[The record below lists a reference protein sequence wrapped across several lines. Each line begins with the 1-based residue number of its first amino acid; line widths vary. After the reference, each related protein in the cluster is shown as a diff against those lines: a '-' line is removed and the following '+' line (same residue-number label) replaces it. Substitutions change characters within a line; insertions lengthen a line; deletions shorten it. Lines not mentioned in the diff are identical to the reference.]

1 MSITDLERSKPP
13 NPYQFGNV
21 RQDRLQPDGGLPSA
35 ACDLTRTAAAGA
47 NGRSRARLQDVATR
61 AGVSRATVSNVVNGH
76 ANVSPAT
83 RAKVNSA
90 LDELNYRPNMVARNL
105 RRGRSGLIALA
116 VPELDIPYFAELA
129 AHLVTAAERL
139 GWTVL
144 VDQTGGDNERERLVL
159 DGFRSQLIDGLII
172 SPLATGRHDLVAR
185 RDTTPMVLLGERV
198 YDGPADHVSI
208 DNVAA
213 ARAATEHLLQGG
225 RRRIAAIGEQQRPS
239 SGTARLRLQG
249 YVEALGAAGL
259 AVDDDLVVPSES
271 YHRAD
276 GAAAMAGLLSLPS
289 PPDAVFCFNDLLA
302 LGAMRMLH
310 ERGVRVPDDVAVVGF
325 DDIEDGRYSTPTLTT
340 IRPDKKRIAELAVRL
355 LAEQLEDGGRGHS
368 PREVIAPFDLAVRES
383 TGSGAA

>member
-1 MSITDLERSKPP
+1 MRS
-13 NPYQFGNV
+13 
-21 RQDRLQPDGGLPSA
+21 S
-35 ACDLTRTAAAGA
+35 RTAAAGG
-47 NGRSRARLQDVATR
+47 NSRPRARLKDVASR

-76 ANVSPAT
+76 ANVSAAT
-83 RAKVNSA
+83 RAKVHSA
-90 LDELNYRPNMVARNL
+90 IDELNYRPNMAARNL

-185 RDTTPMVLLGERV
+185 RDTTPLVLLGERV

-225 RRRIAAIGEQQRPS
+225 RRRIAAIGEQRRPS

-249 YVEALGAAGL
+249 YVEASRPPASACRTSWSYRPR
-259 AVDDDLVVPSES
+259 ATTAPTVP
-271 YHRAD
+271 
-276 GAAAMAGLLSLPS
+276 
-289 PPDAVFCFNDLLA
+289 
-302 LGAMRMLH
+302 
-310 ERGVRVPDDVAVVGF
+310 
-325 DDIEDGRYSTPTLTT
+325 
-340 IRPDKKRIAELAVRL
+340 
-355 LAEQLEDGGRGHS
+355 
-368 PREVIAPFDLAVRES
+368 PR
-383 TGSGAA
+383 